1 MWSKV
6 ALTAFALV
14 GSLDLTA
21 AKCNKATT
29 GLPSSVTTPGGY
41 TGTSTGGPST
51 ITSGTLQPR
60 GVRNLIRN
68 GNFVAYD
75 PSTPGGLYGYEVD
88 GDGEA
93 RQVSGLGYTGDGSEE
108 SACAYLTVG
117 QPKDSTTNGIDAR
130 DVIPDQSVSIKQELQ
145 STDRESV
152 YTMRV
157 WYYVDMNEKA
167 NTCKLI
173 ATYDNGV
180 LVESDYFPVV
190 AANSGSFSWTALVQ
204 ESPLISE
211 SGYLKF
217 EVRCSD
223 GGSAAVR
230 FDQVFFTNEVSLS
243 DLDDI
248 TVIYSAFADASTAP
262 PSLSSTAPIVASTTS
277 SVTLSSAAQ
286 SPAASSPGT
295 SATVSDNGTTSGSL
309 TGVASTTTGAGSN
322 GATTTSSSAAASST
336 SFGDNICATLGSASI
351 TGRGCARRPYS
362 GSSGYKQYTS
372 DGTKEQCAALCL
384 KDPRCLSFQWN
395 TKSIGCVNGCYL
407 LETSLADNSAN
418 NGGSDSN
425 WAYDRSC
432 IAQTQCPTTVPDNT
446 VCVNVE
452 GSTPGAGCTSNLN
465 GQPRACASPFITTSV
480 SPICGSSAC
489 RDVCHQ
495 YPSCKSFSYSVTGGQ
510 NCKLYSD
517 TASTVATSD
526 GANYLTF
533 FTDRSCNAC
542 GSGMAQFKNV
552 ATLADPANMPVLTC
566 PAPSST
572 AAVTSSSLSTSSSS
586 SSSVVSTSAAST
598 TLSASTTTAA
608 PSATTTAAT
617 MDACP
622 GGQSCTANLLVPA
635 NVYCKRAGQF
645 NLDIGAWLPDSVKFP
660 GKATSPEQCASICS
674 QTKNCNSSSFSPFQG
689 MCFLI
694 SETLAQ
700 GQFHG
705 ATDNNDCDTLYDTLC
720 DTLCDY
726 DCSFKYIARHNFDS
740 HAPYTHNL

>member
-1 MWSKV
+1 MRSKV
-6 ALTAFALV
+6 ALAALALV
-14 GSLDLTA
+14 GSASLTA
-21 AKCNKATT
+21 AKCNRVTT
-29 GLPSSVTTPGGY
+29 GLPASVTTPGGS
-41 TGTSTGGPST
+41 TGTSTGAPST

-60 GVRNLIRN
+60 GVQNLVRN

-75 PSTPGGLYGYEVD
+75 PSAPGGLYGFEVD

-93 RQVSGLGYTGDGSEE
+93 RQVSGLGYTGDGDGET
-108 SACAYLTVG
+108 ACAYLTVG
-117 QPKDSTTNGIDAR
+117 QPNDSTTSVVDKR
-130 DVIPDQSVSIKQELQ
+130 DDIPDQSVSIKQELQ

-190 AANSGSFSWTALVQ
+190 AANSGTFSWTALVQ
-204 ESPLISE
+204 ESPLISD

-217 EVRCSD
+217 ELRCSD

-248 TVIYSAFADASTAP
+248 TVIYSAFADASTVP
-262 PSLSSTAPIVASTTS
+262 PSQSSTTPIAASTTS
-277 SVTLSSAAQ
+277 SVALSSTEV
-286 SPAASSPGT
+286 SSAASSPVT
-295 SATVSDNGTTSGSL
+295 SAAGTTSDSS
-309 TGVASTTTGAGSN
+309 TGVASTTTGASSAG
-322 GATTTSSSAAASST
+322 GTTTSSSAAASST
-336 SFGDNICATLGSASI
+336 SYGDNICATLGSASI
-351 TGRGCARRPYS
+351 AGRGCARRPYS
-362 GSSGYKQYTS
+362 GSSGYKQYTN

-407 LETSLADNSAN
+407 LETSLSDTSAN

-432 IAQTQCPTTVPDNT
+432 IAQTQCSTTVPDNT

-480 SPICGSSAC
+480 SPICGSNAC

-495 YPSCKSFSYSVTGGQ
+495 YPSCKSFSYTVTGGQ
-510 NCKLYSD
+510 NCRLYSD

-533 FTDRSCNAC
+533 LTDRSCNAC

-552 ATLADPANMPVLTC
+552 AILADPATMPL
-566 PAPSST
+566 
-572 AAVTSSSLSTSSSS
+572 
-586 SSSVVSTSAAST
+586 
-598 TLSASTTTAA
+598 
-608 PSATTTAAT
+608 
-617 MDACP
+617 
-622 GGQSCTANLLVPA
+622 
-635 NVYCKRAGQF
+635 
-645 NLDIGAWLPDSVKFP
+645 GA
-660 GKATSPEQCASICS
+660 I
-674 QTKNCNSSSFSPFQG
+674 
-689 MCFLI
+689 
-694 SETLAQ
+694 
-700 GQFHG
+700 
-705 ATDNNDCDTLYDTLC
+705 DNNNSDAFSGDALRNDGHCIFNAAYLKHNSNARNNQL
-720 DTLCDY
+720 
-726 DCSFKYIARHNFDS
+726 SFEHIAKHNFNS
-740 HAPYTHNL
+740 HALYPHNI